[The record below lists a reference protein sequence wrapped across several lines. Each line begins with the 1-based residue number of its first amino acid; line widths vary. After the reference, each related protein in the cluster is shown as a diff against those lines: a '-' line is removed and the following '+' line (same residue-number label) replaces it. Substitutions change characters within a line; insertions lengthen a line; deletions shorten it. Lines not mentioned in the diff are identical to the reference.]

1 MATDKCIMAFMF
13 LIVCGVVAIIVVKVS
28 YGNHY
33 HSSKFNCSEYL
44 SRIRFRPESLIY
56 RTPNVDGMTAII
68 SDYVN
73 SNVTISRS

>member
-33 HSSKFNCSEYL
+33 HSLKFIVLNTS
-44 SRIRFRPESLIY
+44 PES
-56 RTPNVDGMTAII
+56 D
-68 SDYVN
+68 SDLKIQ
-73 SNVTISRS
+73 STEPPMWIK